1 MNAGDVKVRLI
12 ADLKNFSGKLDK
24 AGSQVKR
31 FATTSMSSLGKA
43 AGVFKGFGS
52 TVGRGLASAGSAI
65 TSFAGSTMKN
75 MAKRVIRYAK
85 LAGVAIAGIGIYAVK
100 LASTL
105 EQTQS
110 RFKIVFG
117 DMAAGAETWNN
128 AFSDALRQNRSDIQE
143 YLTTF
148 HKMLTAMDFAPDVA
162 FKLSTSLVQVAADLS
177 AFDDVSMT
185 DAFEKITSALVGMS
199 RPLQTLGYNL
209 KDTQVK
215 EEALRLGLVKTSGE
229 ITEQQKAVST
239 LSLMIKVMSKANKN
253 ALITMDEA
261 QVSFGAVWA
270 QIRSTLENI
279 GTGMLP
285 MVTKMAITIRD
296 WLFTHQTMFA
306 KWGESLAAALK
317 MAGDVFLQVVGIFRD
332 TPSEGFD
339 VLLESMIA
347 VIKAAGKIAVEMAV
361 RIGKGIWQ
369 SVKASVFGEKMDADI
384 EERAQELYRS
394 WGWGRETKMPGM
406 PKGRGLISLHG
417 PTQQIGGTVQED
429 PEILEKA
436 RAQARTEIEATG
448 VRSTSDKV
456 WDGFGDKFKAVLAD
470 LKTDV
475 KETNIELSAGID
487 AAAVEYHKAI
497 AAIEKKYAELPETAE
512 DANAEIMLS
521 TEQLAQQIQDIV
533 KGMKASDAA
542 AAGEQA
548 AKAASSVRD
557 YVDQLWAEVEVLGML
572 ANGQTEKAARQKLV
586 NGFTQKGIELTE
598 YQIKTIQRLTDAEE
612 SAKAAQSVRE
622 YTQELQQEIQVL
634 ALVAQGQASAA
645 AQQQIINDFKR
656 RGIELTETQIGAIT
670 RLADAQKSA
679 EAAQTVR
686 EYVEQ
691 LQQEVQVLALVAQ
704 GQTEEAA
711 RQQIAN
717 DFKQQGIELTDTQI
731 EAIKRLQDAQAEL
744 ENSLANQQDGG
755 TKWQRM
761 WKGAAAGIDG
771 AMESAFVSITK
782 NAKNATDAIQNML
795 DAIQESISRNV
806 FEQYLMPAINQGIG
820 SVLGVPS
827 FGSDVVKSPGV
838 QEAPLTSQPA
848 TSNGA
853 WKSKGGIIKGF
864 AEGGLVYAQRGV
876 FTPKGTDTV
885 PAMLTPGEGVLDKD
899 TTSRL
904 RRILEVPEPSSASE
918 PSPVASRPIN
928 ISVNAID
935 AAGTYQFLQKNK
947 RAIASMVGDTGRSNH
962 PVTRGNR

>member
-634 ALVAQGQASAA
+634 ALVAQGQ
-645 AQQQIINDFKR
+645 
-656 RGIELTETQIGAIT
+656 
-670 RLADAQKSA
+670 
-679 EAAQTVR
+679 
-686 EYVEQ
+686 
-691 LQQEVQVLALVAQ
+691 
-704 GQTEEAA
+704 TEEAA